1 MGRAWRKEFDADV
14 DRLSWQ
20 AGGDVARRIRTYK
33 AYPPKGPHANKPK
46 LTAYVVMDM
55 ASAPSELADEFAK
68 FARKWNLG
76 VCPVLNANGCLVGNG
91 HEQENV

>member
-14 DRLSWQ
+14 DRLRWQ
-20 AGGDVARRIRTYK
+20 AGGDLARNIRRYK

-55 ASAPSELADEFAK
+55 ASAPSELADELAK

-76 VCPVLNANGCLVGNG
+76 MSSADRQRLFGGEWA
-91 HEQENV
+91 